1 MEKYTGQE
9 NNLNYNNELRNIAE
23 WEKLCCLPQECET
36 VKLTEKYVRSIC
48 TKLYQKKGG
57 KYSQPDFFDKNFQ
70 IVVSD
75 TPQINAAHIYNQNTK
90 DGRNIL
96 IVSKGLMLNV
106 QNEAQL
112 AFVLAHELG
121 HYQVYETRGK
131 DINKQLVTGHEH
143 EVQADYLGFQSVLQA
158 GYNPDEATN
167 FFEMIQQSPTN
178 VKQAFEEANNEHG
191 STATRITNLKDYKAA
206 AEVMG
211 VEFSGYTGETEFK
224 SFQEK
229 FRTAVQ
235 NDHYTSYLEERIRQE
250 NNVSSSRELP
260 LSERLNFCEK
270 IVTEPESV
278 VNTPQRIKEFVRI
291 FGENVSTLTKEEAAK
306 VNAVLQKVNAY
317 DERSDYVGTS
327 YEIAPNCMKKM
338 PTKDENGDYY
348 IEPFGKFARDI
359 EYRRQVITT
368 PEMFET
374 DISAYNTAHRLS
386 MQKDDHFAYP
396 SFSLDGMQVGDTAPW
411 VEIAAKVNVRN
422 KDDIRTALGSL
433 GVRYDYFEHKYGDS
447 LGYPEGMENDA
458 YINSKG
464 VIISTDTA
472 EVTKLRAESKEKVA
486 NLSISERKRQMILDF
501 HDQLIIMNQS
511 EHGGEEYNLAKSR
524 AKEIYKE
531 SVTAFADLDNTHDL
545 LLNQNRFTINSS
557 DKEHPAVHIFNQEM
571 QEGSGSYYIWPNTN
585 TKYAQNFYP
594 AYAEVVLETELEN
607 IKDVYHSIRYP
618 KVEKTIEFVNDMYN
632 NLLEQDAVTHDV
644 ISKMA
649 PSVFKAYTDEFGD
662 MPGKYATVCFNRVV
676 TQTLLNDHVG
686 ANGNLPYVEEFRQR
700 RQINDARNTDELVAN
715 LEKMKP
721 SKEQAI
727 YNEETIGYSK
737 LLYDYEVMRTIN
749 AGVKIDLN
757 RTLTAV
763 PGAVSPDLADK
774 ITDYALANNVF
785 APREGENN
793 EQAYE
798 RCKKLY
804 VIMSEKQA
812 FSQKENKQRQ
822 FETTL
827 LNMMQQLPPER
838 QTAEAYDL
846 LSTHSDKDLAS
857 SILQYDG
864 NKKIAE
870 NFMVNDIVQR
880 YGPDD
885 KSSAY
890 REKMN
895 TELEQMANNLASSS
909 RKRICEQVAKGVM
922 AQKELAF
929 DIKKIYDFDKYTNST
944 KGEAVRGYNLIESYM
959 RHQPEFAEKTMNFLL
974 SDGSNAACEKFS
986 ADLAHEYNRNRDFL
1000 PPEWED
1006 RLNMKL
1012 SDEKAP
1018 VRSQELKKITIPEDS
1033 FVSLASQMHEEY
1045 LNAGFEERTVIMH
1058 RILDYYGK
1066 SSDTEQM
1073 MQKQISYVSDK
1084 VFGNREQDKDLLVEV
1099 KAVSTAVCHQ
1109 EEQPSVLL
1117 GAVLAGR
1124 EPGQADE
1131 TMNVGDG
1138 LAMFCEKKG
1147 TAWVKLAQTLSYV
1160 DSLPQD
1166 IRDSLGRLKDK
1177 ANEPKQW
1184 EIYKDLEE
1192 AMPESELARIKKVR
1206 KFIGGGTFNKTILVD
1221 VENAQTGKPETK
1233 VVQVLHDRAATKSE
1247 REFGKIN
1254 SAIDELCND
1263 DPKYEILKSVAER
1276 SAKNAKIEVDIK
1288 EGAKQYHNA
1297 CENYGKIASV
1307 ELNGVSYIPK
1317 VATWER
1323 YGESAFSNYKIMEMA
1338 PGKSIDSP
1346 EFSPEQRRD
1355 MALAYTMV
1363 ELTNLMGG
1371 KAWDID
1377 RHSKQQNFNV
1387 TKDEN
1392 GKTVV
1397 EIGIFDTGAQRKA
1410 PTKQEKKLLGKF
1422 LVAVLKEQSSGK
1434 DTNLSEFMLAK
1445 IKKFEKAGKDI
1456 NYVSDVQRGLL
1467 AISDVMQYMNT
1478 PQNPNGIAEG
1488 LKTCF
1493 GTLQKNQLIDKKLY
1507 NTLVK
1512 NIAIT
1517 AIANPKFGVSM
1528 AKTLL
1533 ESTESKDNLSIN
1545 LAKDNER
1552 INQQIK
1558 ASVNIDK
1565 PAAETEKI
1573 ELNKTSIKPQV
1584 QTLTSEKSGAV
1595 NINVAA
1601 FQQPTQQSVQQAAL
1615 QPQIQ
1620 QPTQQTVQ
1628 QPAQPQI
1635 QKPVAVKQAPE
1646 AVKDMS
1652 QKEKGRFFHKLRM
1665 GINTLLTKA
1674 ETQFSRTNENP
1685 QIQKTDINVQSAIKN
1700 KGRE

>member
-1 MEKYTGQE
+1 MEKYTEQE
-9 NNLNYNNELRNIAE
+9 NNLNYGDELTELAQ
-23 WEKLCCLPQECET
+23 WEGLQSLPQECET

-75 TPQINAAHIYNQNTK
+75 TPEINAAHIYNQNTK

-96 IVSKGLMLNV
+96 LVSKGLMLNV

-121 HYQVYETRGK
+121 HYQVNETRGK
-131 DINKQLVTGHEH
+131 DKNNLGVSGHEH

-158 GYNPDEATN
+158 GYNPDEAIK
-167 FFEMIQQSPTN
+167 FFEMIQQSPAD
-178 VKQAFEEANNEHG
+178 VKQAFEEANDVHG
-191 STATRITNLKDYKAA
+191 NTATRIANIKDYKSV

-211 VEFSGYTGETEFK
+211 VEFSDYTGETEFK

-229 FRTAVQ
+229 FRTVAQ
-235 NDHYTSYLEERIRQE
+235 NDHYISYLEERIRQE
-250 NNVSSSRELP
+250 NNVSSSRALP
-260 LSERLNFCEK
+260 LIERLNFCEK
-270 IVTEPESV
+270 VVSEPEIV
-278 VNTPQRIKEFVRI
+278 INTGQRLNEFVRI
-291 FGENVSTLTKEEAAK
+291 FSENISTLAKEEATK
-306 VNAVLQKVNAY
+306 VNAVLQKVNSY
-317 DERSDYVGTS
+317 DEREVLNKK
-327 YEIAPNCMKKM
+327 IAPICLERL
-338 PTKDENGDYY
+338 PTKDENGNYY
-348 IEPFGKFARDI
+348 IEPFGKFAADI
-359 EYRRQVITT
+359 RFYHRVMNE
-368 PEMFET
+368 PELFDYEA
-374 DISAYNTAHRLS
+374 SAHNVVNGLNS
-386 MQKDDHFAYP
+386 KDDHFVYP
-396 SFSLDGMQVGDTAPW
+396 SFSLEGLQVGDTAPW
-411 VEIAAKVNVRN
+411 VEIAAKANVRN
-422 KDDIRTALGSL
+422 NDYIRIALSDL
-433 GVRYDYFEHKYGDS
+433 GVGYDYFEHKYGDS
-447 LGYPEGMENDA
+447 LGYPEGMENDV
-458 YINSKG
+458 YINSQG

-501 HDQLIIMNQS
+501 HDQLVIMNQS

-524 AKEIYKE
+524 AKEIYKA
-531 SVTAFADLDNTHDL
+531 SVTAFADLDDTHDL
-545 LLNQNRFTINSS
+545 LLNQNGFKVNAS
-557 DKEHPAVHIFNQEM
+557 DKEHLAINVFSQEI
-571 QEGSGSYYIWPNTN
+571 QDRFGSYYIGTN
-585 TKYAQNFYP
+585 TDAKYAQNFYP
-594 AYAEVVLETELEN
+594 VYTEVVLETELEN
-607 IKDVYHSIRYP
+607 IMDVYHSTRYP
-618 KVEKTIEFVNDMYN
+618 KVEKAIGFVNNMYD
-632 NLLEQDAVTHDV
+632 NLLDMDTVSHDV

-649 PSVFKAYTDEFGD
+649 PSVFKAYTDEFNDGVGD
-662 MPGKYATVCFNRVV
+662 KSANCFHRIV

-700 RQINDARNTDELVAN
+700 RQINDAHNTDELVAN

-721 SKEQAI
+721 TEQQLVYARE
-727 YNEETIGYSK
+727 YVGYTK

-757 RTLTAV
+757 RTLNAI

-793 EQAYE
+793 EQTYD
-798 RCKKLY
+798 RCKKMY

-812 FSQKENKQRQ
+812 FTQKENKQRQ
-822 FETTL
+822 IEATL

-846 LSTHSDKDLAS
+846 LSTHSDKELAG
-857 SILQYDG
+857 SILQYNG
-864 NKKIAE
+864 NQQIAE
-870 NFMVNDIVQR
+870 KFIVNDIVQR

-895 TELEQMANNLASSS
+895 AELEQMANNLDSSS

-929 DIKKIYDFDKYTNST
+929 DIKKVYDFDKYTNST
-944 KGEAVRGYNLIESYM
+944 KGNAVRGYNLIESYM

-974 SDGSNAACEKFS
+974 SDGSNATCEKFS
-986 ADLAHEYNRNRDFL
+986 ADLAHEYNCNRDLL
-1000 PPEWED
+1000 PPEWEKK
-1006 RLNMKL
+1006 LNAKL
-1012 SDEKAP
+1012 NDVNAP
-1018 VRSQELKKITIPEDS
+1018 VHSQELKKITIPEDS
-1033 FVSLASQMHEEY
+1033 FVSLASQMHEKY
-1045 LNAGFEERTVIMH
+1045 RNADFEERAMIMH

-1066 SSDTEQM
+1066 NPDSEQAM
-1073 MQKQISYVSDK
+1073 LKQISYVSDK

-1131 TMNVGDG
+1131 NMNVGDG

-1221 VENAQTGKPETK
+1221 VENTQTGKPETK
-1233 VVQVLHDRAATKSE
+1233 VVQVLHDRAATKSK

-1254 SAIDELCND
+1254 SAIDALCND

-1307 ELNGVSYIPK
+1307 ELNGVSYVPK

-1434 DTNLSEFMLAK
+1434 DINLSEFMLAK

-1493 GTLQKNQLIDKKLY
+1493 VALQKNQLIDKKLY

-1512 NIAIT
+1512 NIAVT
-1517 AIANPKFGVSM
+1517 AITNPKFGVSM

-1565 PAAETEKI
+1565 PTAETEKI
-1573 ELNKTSIKPQV
+1573 ELNKTSIKPKV

-1595 NINVAA
+1595 NIDVAA
-1601 FQQPTQQSVQQAAL
+1601 FQQPQIQQAAQQPV
-1615 QPQIQ
+1615 QPQVPPKTQ
-1620 QPTQQTVQ
+1620 QPQ
-1628 QPAQPQI
+1628 
-1635 QKPVAVKQAPE
+1635 VAVKQASE
-1646 AVKDMS
+1646 TVRDMS
-1652 QKEKGRFFHKLRM
+1652 KKEKGKFFHKLRM

-1674 ETQFSRTNENP
+1674 EPQFSRTKETP
-1685 QIQKTDINVQSAIKN
+1685 QIQNTSINIQSAIKN